1 MSLREIRFYKGLSQY
16 DITLRTGIPQSKIS
30 LIERGYVQ
38 PGDDE
43 KERIAKALKCRV
55 GEVFP
60 ETQGG

>member
-1 MSLREIRFYKGLSQY
+1 MTLREIRFYRGFSQY